1 MTLINDKSKIVISI
15 IIPVFNTEKYLSQC
29 LESILLQNL
38 DLEIICIDN
47 GSNDRSLEI
56 LLEYSL
62 KHSNIRVL
70 EYPEGRQGDARNQGL
85 SIAKGKYIGFV
96 DSDDYVHPNMFFELY
111 TLLENNSA
119 EIAICNIEYFYEN
132 STERKTMF
140 NNELL
145 DCQGGFKIAE
155 RPWLLRNLALC
166 NKLFSTNLIDRLN
179 IKFPKGV
186 LHEDQYFVAAAML
199 GASCAISTPN
209 KLYFYRKSRVGS
221 VSSNLGEHALDLF
234 IVFDLL
240 QFKMLEIV
248 DNLELYNELKVARLI
263 QLYESTKGEYRKRY
277 FQRLK
282 LVFSEIEINQDLKIL
297 TQTEY
302 KEYKVLQ
309 LTNFYFSEAYFYI
322 RKIYGL
328 LRVKF

>member
-1 MTLINDKSKIVISI
+1 MLNKNYLQLSV
-15 IIPVFNTEKYLSQC
+15 IIPVYNTDKYLKQC
-29 LESILLQNL
+29 LNSVLKQNL

-62 KHSNIRVL
+62 KHSNIKVL
-70 EYPEGRQGDARNQGL
+70 KYSDGRQGDARNQGL

-96 DSDDYVHPNMFFELY
+96 DSDDYIHPNMFFELY

-145 DCQGGFKIAE
+145 DCQGRFKIAE

-166 NKLFSTNLIDRLN
+166 NKLFSTNLIERLN

-199 GASCAISTPN
+199 GSSCAISTSN
-209 KLYFYRKSRVGS
+209 KLYFYRKGRIGS
-221 VSSNLGEHALDLF
+221 VSNNLGEHAFDIF
-234 IVFDLL
+234 KVFDLL
-240 QFKMLEIV
+240 QIKILELR
-248 DNLELYNELKVARLI
+248 DNLELYNELKIARLI
-263 QLYESTKGEYRKRY
+263 QLYESTKGEYRKKY
-277 FQRLK
+277 FQMLK
-282 LVFSEIEINQDLKIL
+282 LEFSSIKIYQNLKIL
-297 TQTEY
+297 TPTEY
-302 KEYKVLQ
+302 KEYKVMQ
-309 LTNFYFSEAYFYI
+309 LTNFYLSEAYFYV

-328 LRVKF
+328 LRIKF